1 MAQTVKCLPTT
12 WETWVHSLSQE
23 DLLEK
28 EMATHSSIL
37 AWKTSWTE
45 APGRLQSHRIPKSRT
60 RLSDFTFKGPC
71 RHPTPQQATTNPF
84 LCWRLLDTH
93 RQVWVSLF
101 WVHYSFLL
109 GPGAYKVLFVPSKSL
124 APVLCK
130 FWRLYGGLMATSPK
144 RAYAIPW
151 STTPRAA
158 DPAAVHCW
166 PIPWQ
171 ETLRQSSGSVSVGS
185 LGPGVHKVCLSPLSI
200 SGRYGVWL

>member
-101 WVHYSFLL
+101 WGHYSFLL

-130 FWRLYGGLMATSPK
+130 FWRLYGGLMATAFRRSHAAGHHRPTPPPETPGHSRASLDQSP
-144 RAYAIPW
+144 
-151 STTPRAA
+151 
-158 DPAAVHCW
+158 
-166 PIPWQ
+166 
-171 ETLRQSSGSVSVGS
+171 VGS
-185 LGPGVHKVCLSPLSI
+185 LLLSPGSLCT
-200 SGRYGVWL
+200 